1 MASRWTSGSAE
12 SGALRGMSGGLSGYR
27 VRYGGFG
34 AGINIR
40 RRAALA
46 ILLAVAALPAP
57 AAGETRLLAFGDSLV
72 SGWGL
77 AARDAFP
84 AALERALHAAG
95 RGDVRVIAAGVAGDT
110 SAGGRARLAWSLAE
124 RPDAAIV
131 ELGANDGLRGID
143 PAATYANL
151 DAILAELKRRGIPV
165 LLAGMYAPPNLGRE
179 YGAAFDAVYPG
190 LAEKHGVS
198 LYPFFLDGVAVEPGL
213 NQPDGLHPNASGVAV
228 IVERILPYVM
238 RVLP

>member
-1 MASRWTSGSAE
+1 M
-12 SGALRGMSGGLSGYR
+12 
-27 VRYGGFG
+27 
-34 AGINIR
+34 
-40 RRAALA
+40 AALLA
-46 ILLAVAALPAP
+46 AVAGLPA
-57 AAGETRLLAFGDSLV
+57 AAAKDTRLLVLGDSLT

-77 AARDAFP
+77 ASREAFP
-84 AALERALHAAG
+84 AQLERALHAAG
-95 RGDVRVIAAGVAGDT
+95 REEVQVIASGVAGDT
-110 SAGGRARLAWSLAE
+110 SAGGRARLAWSLAD

-143 PAATYANL
+143 PASTYDNL
-151 DAILAELKRRGIPV
+151 DAILTELKRRKIPV

-179 YGAAFDAVYPG
+179 YGEAFNGIYPR
-190 LAEKHGVS
+190 LAERHGVG

-213 NQPDGLHPNASGVAV
+213 NQADGIHPNADGVAV

>member
-1 MASRWTSGSAE
+1 M
-12 SGALRGMSGGLSGYR
+12 LRLLLLLLPLAIPMGLS
-27 VRYGGFG
+27 
-34 AGINIR
+34 
-40 RRAALA
+40 AATA
-46 ILLAVAALPAP
+46 K
-57 AAGETRLLAFGDSLV
+57 ETRLLAFGDSLT

-84 AALERALHAAG
+84 AQLERALHAAG
-95 RGDVRVIAAGVAGDT
+95 RKTVRVIASGVAGDT
-110 SAGGRARLAWSLAE
+110 SAGGRARLAWSLAD

-143 PAATYANL
+143 PASTYGNL

-165 LLAGMYAPPNLGRE
+165 LLAGMYAPPNLGSE
-179 YGAAFDAVYPG
+179 YGEAFNAIYPR
-190 LAEKHGVS
+190 LAERHGVV
-198 LYPFFLDGVAVEPGL
+198 LYPFFLEGVAVEPAL
-213 NQPDGLHPNASGVAV
+213 NQPDGIHPNGDGVAV

>member
-1 MASRWTSGSAE
+1 M
-12 SGALRGMSGGLSGYR
+12 LRLLLLLLTLAIPIGLS
-27 VRYGGFG
+27 
-34 AGINIR
+34 
-40 RRAALA
+40 AATA
-46 ILLAVAALPAP
+46 K
-57 AAGETRLLAFGDSLV
+57 ETRLLAFGDSLT

-84 AALERALHAAG
+84 AQLERALHAAG
-95 RGDVRVIAAGVAGDT
+95 RKTVRVIASGVAGDT
-110 SAGGRARLAWSLAE
+110 SAGGRARLAWSLAN

-143 PAATYANL
+143 PASTYGNL

-165 LLAGMYAPPNLGRE
+165 LLAGMYAPPNLGSE
-179 YGAAFDAVYPG
+179 YGEAFNAIYPR
-190 LAEKHGVS
+190 LAERHGVV
-198 LYPFFLDGVAVEPGL
+198 LYPFFLEGVAVEPAL
-213 NQPDGLHPNASGVAV
+213 NQPDGIHPNGDGVAV

>member
-1 MASRWTSGSAE
+1 MDGDR
-12 SGALRGMSGGLSGYR
+12 SGYR
-27 VRYGGFG
+27 ARYGGFA
-34 AGINIR
+34 AGINSG
-40 RRAALA
+40 RRALLA
-46 ILLAVAALPAP
+46 VLLAVALLPA
-57 AAGETRLLAFGDSLV
+57 AAAAETRLLVFGDSLT

-77 AARDAFP
+77 ASRDAFP
-84 AALERALHAAG
+84 AGLERALRAAG
-95 RGDVRVIAAGVAGDT
+95 RKDVRVIAAGVAGDT
-110 SAGGRARLAWSLAE
+110 SAGGRARLAWSLAD

-143 PAATYANL
+143 PESTRGNL
-151 DAILAELKRRGIPV
+151 DAILTELKRRGIPV

-179 YGAAFDAVYPG
+179 YGAAFDAIYPD
-190 LAEKHGVS
+190 LASKHGVQ

-213 NQPDGLHPNASGVAV
+213 NQPDGLHPNADGVAV

>member
-1 MASRWTSGSAE
+1 M
-12 SGALRGMSGGLSGYR
+12 LRLLLLLL
-27 VRYGGFG
+27 
-34 AGINIR
+34 
-40 RRAALA
+40 ALA
-46 ILLAVAALPAP
+46 IPMGLSAATAK
-57 AAGETRLLAFGDSLV
+57 ETRLLAFGDSLT

-84 AALERALHAAG
+84 AQLERALHAIG
-95 RGDVRVIAAGVAGDT
+95 RKNVRVIASGVAGDT
-110 SAGGRARLAWSLAE
+110 SAGGRARLAWSLAD

-143 PAATYANL
+143 PASTYGNL

-165 LLAGMYAPPNLGRE
+165 LLAGMYAPPNLGSE
-179 YGAAFDAVYPG
+179 YGEAFNAIYPR
-190 LAEKHGVS
+190 LAERHGVV
-198 LYPFFLDGVAVEPGL
+198 LYPFFLEGVAVEPAL
-213 NQPDGLHPNASGVAV
+213 NQPDGIHPNGDGVAV

>member
-1 MASRWTSGSAE
+1 M
-12 SGALRGMSGGLSGYR
+12 LRLLLLLL
-27 VRYGGFG
+27 
-34 AGINIR
+34 
-40 RRAALA
+40 ALA
-46 ILLAVAALPAP
+46 IPMGLSAATAK
-57 AAGETRLLAFGDSLV
+57 ETRLLAFGDSLT

-84 AALERALHAAG
+84 AQLERALHAAG
-95 RGDVRVIAAGVAGDT
+95 RKNVRVIASGVAGDT
-110 SAGGRARLAWSLAE
+110 SAGGRARLAWSLAD

-143 PAATYANL
+143 PASTYGNL

-165 LLAGMYAPPNLGRE
+165 LLAGMYAPPNLGSE
-179 YGAAFDAVYPG
+179 YGEAFNAIYPR
-190 LAEKHGVS
+190 LAERHGVV
-198 LYPFFLDGVAVEPGL
+198 LYPFFLEGVAVEPAL
-213 NQPDGLHPNASGVAV
+213 NQPDGIHPNGDGVAV

>member
-1 MASRWTSGSAE
+1 M
-12 SGALRGMSGGLSGYR
+12 LRLLLLLLTLAIPIGLS
-27 VRYGGFG
+27 
-34 AGINIR
+34 
-40 RRAALA
+40 AATA
-46 ILLAVAALPAP
+46 K
-57 AAGETRLLAFGDSLV
+57 ETRLLAFGDSLT

-84 AALERALHAAG
+84 AQLERALHAAG
-95 RGDVRVIAAGVAGDT
+95 RKTVRVIASGVAGDT
-110 SAGGRARLAWSLAE
+110 SAGGRARLAWSLAD

-143 PAATYANL
+143 PASTYGNL

-165 LLAGMYAPPNLGRE
+165 LLAGMYAPPNLGSE
-179 YGAAFDAVYPG
+179 YGEAFNAIYPR
-190 LAEKHGVS
+190 LAERHGVV
-198 LYPFFLDGVAVEPGL
+198 LYPFFLEGVAVEPAL
-213 NQPDGLHPNASGVAV
+213 NQPDGIHPNAEGVAV

>member
-1 MASRWTSGSAE
+1 M
-12 SGALRGMSGGLSGYR
+12 GLS
-27 VRYGGFG
+27 
-34 AGINIR
+34 
-40 RRAALA
+40 AATA
-46 ILLAVAALPAP
+46 K
-57 AAGETRLLAFGDSLV
+57 ETRLLAFGDSLT

-84 AALERALHAAG
+84 AQLERALHAAG
-95 RGDVRVIAAGVAGDT
+95 RKNVRVIASGVAGDT
-110 SAGGRARLAWSLAE
+110 SAGGRARLAWSLAD

-143 PAATYANL
+143 PASTYGNL

-165 LLAGMYAPPNLGRE
+165 LLAGMYAPPNLGSE
-179 YGAAFDAVYPG
+179 YGEAFNAIYPR
-190 LAEKHGVS
+190 LAERHGVV
-198 LYPFFLDGVAVEPGL
+198 LYPFFLEGVAVEPAL
-213 NQPDGLHPNASGVAV
+213 NQPDGIHPNGDGVAV

>member
-1 MASRWTSGSAE
+1 M
-12 SGALRGMSGGLSGYR
+12 GLS
-27 VRYGGFG
+27 
-34 AGINIR
+34 
-40 RRAALA
+40 AAT
-46 ILLAVAALPAP
+46 VK
-57 AAGETRLLAFGDSLV
+57 ETRLLAFGDSLT

-84 AALERALHAAG
+84 AQLERALHAAG
-95 RGDVRVIAAGVAGDT
+95 RRNVQVIASGVAGDT
-110 SAGGRARLAWSLAE
+110 SAGGRARLAWSLAD

-143 PAATYANL
+143 PASTYGNL

-165 LLAGMYAPPNLGRE
+165 LLAGMYAPPNLGSE
-179 YGAAFDAVYPG
+179 YGEAFNAIYPR
-190 LAEKHGVS
+190 LAERHGVV
-198 LYPFFLDGVAVEPGL
+198 LYPFFLEGVAVEPAL
-213 NQPDGLHPNASGVAV
+213 NQPDGIHPNGDGVAV

>member
-1 MASRWTSGSAE
+1 M
-12 SGALRGMSGGLSGYR
+12 GLST
-27 VRYGGFG
+27 
-34 AGINIR
+34 AT
-40 RRAALA
+40 AKEA
-46 ILLAVAALPAP
+46 
-57 AAGETRLLAFGDSLV
+57 RLLAFGDSLT

-84 AALERALHAAG
+84 AQLERALHAAG
-95 RGDVRVIAAGVAGDT
+95 RKNVRVIASGVAGDT
-110 SAGGRARLAWSLAE
+110 SAGGRARLAWSLAD

-143 PAATYANL
+143 PASTYGNL

-179 YGAAFDAVYPG
+179 YGEAFNAIYPR
-190 LAEKHGVS
+190 LAQRHGVV
-198 LYPFFLDGVAVEPGL
+198 LYPFFLEGVAVEPAL
-213 NQPDGLHPNASGVAV
+213 NQPDGIHPNAEGVAV

>member
-1 MASRWTSGSAE
+1 MGPSA
-12 SGALRGMSGGLSGYR
+12 AT
-27 VRYGGFG
+27 
-34 AGINIR
+34 AK
-40 RRAALA
+40 
-46 ILLAVAALPAP
+46 
-57 AAGETRLLAFGDSLV
+57 ETRLLAFGDSLT

-84 AALERALHAAG
+84 AQLERALHAAG
-95 RGDVRVIAAGVAGDT
+95 RKTVRVIASGVAGDT
-110 SAGGRARLAWSLAE
+110 SAGGRARLAWSLAD

-143 PAATYANL
+143 PASTYGNL

-165 LLAGMYAPPNLGRE
+165 LLAGMYAPPNLGSE
-179 YGAAFDAVYPG
+179 YGEAFNAIYPR
-190 LAEKHGVS
+190 LAERHGVV
-198 LYPFFLDGVAVEPGL
+198 LYPFFLEGVAVEPAL
-213 NQPDGLHPNASGVAV
+213 NQPDGIHPNGDGVAV

>member
-1 MASRWTSGSAE
+1 M
-12 SGALRGMSGGLSGYR
+12 LRLLLLLL
-27 VRYGGFG
+27 
-34 AGINIR
+34 
-40 RRAALA
+40 ALA
-46 ILLAVAALPAP
+46 IPMGLSAATAK
-57 AAGETRLLAFGDSLV
+57 ETRLLAFGDSLT

-84 AALERALHAAG
+84 AQLERALHAAG
-95 RGDVRVIAAGVAGDT
+95 RKTVRVIASGVAGDT
-110 SAGGRARLAWSLAE
+110 SAGGRARLAWSLAD

-143 PAATYANL
+143 PASTYGNL

-165 LLAGMYAPPNLGRE
+165 LLAGMYAPPNLGSE
-179 YGAAFDAVYPG
+179 YGEAFNAIYPR
-190 LAEKHGVS
+190 LAERHGVV
-198 LYPFFLDGVAVEPGL
+198 LYPFFLEGVAVEPAL
-213 NQPDGLHPNASGVAV
+213 NQPDGIHPNGDGVAV

>member
-1 MASRWTSGSAE
+1 M
-12 SGALRGMSGGLSGYR
+12 LRLLLLLLPLAIPMGLST
-27 VRYGGFG
+27 
-34 AGINIR
+34 AT
-40 RRAALA
+40 AK
-46 ILLAVAALPAP
+46 
-57 AAGETRLLAFGDSLV
+57 ETRLLAFGDSLT

-84 AALERALHAAG
+84 AQLERALHAAG
-95 RGDVRVIAAGVAGDT
+95 RKNVRVIASGVAGDT
-110 SAGGRARLAWSLAE
+110 SAGGRARLAWSLAD

-143 PAATYANL
+143 PASTYGNL

-179 YGAAFDAVYPG
+179 YGEAFNAIYPR
-190 LAEKHGVS
+190 LAERHGVV
-198 LYPFFLDGVAVEPGL
+198 LYPFFLEGVAVEPAL
-213 NQPDGLHPNASGVAV
+213 NQPDGIHPNAEGVAV

>member
-1 MASRWTSGSAE
+1 M
-12 SGALRGMSGGLSGYR
+12 GLS
-27 VRYGGFG
+27 
-34 AGINIR
+34 
-40 RRAALA
+40 AAT
-46 ILLAVAALPAP
+46 VK
-57 AAGETRLLAFGDSLV
+57 ETRLLAFGDSLT

-84 AALERALHAAG
+84 AQLERALHAAG
-95 RGDVRVIAAGVAGDT
+95 RKNVRVIASGVAGDT
-110 SAGGRARLAWSLAE
+110 SAGGRARLAWSLAD

-143 PAATYANL
+143 PASTYGNL

-165 LLAGMYAPPNLGRE
+165 LLAGMYAPPNLGSE
-179 YGAAFDAVYPG
+179 YGEAFNAIYPR
-190 LAEKHGVS
+190 LAERHGVV
-198 LYPFFLDGVAVEPGL
+198 LYPFFLEGVAVEPAL
-213 NQPDGLHPNASGVAV
+213 NQPDGIHPNGDGVAV